1 MLALG
6 NQEKRESKLVS
17 DKKNIL
23 YILERYLQNEKL
35 YLKNYSKKVP
45 AKVEI
50 LEDNQLKIFL
60 PVDYKI
66 EGNVVLYSVVNKY
79 IEFEFNY
86 IKPLKIGSHLF
97 EPSKAIIAI
106 SSRKDTR
113 YDVLDES
120 VKVTKVQILPNADD
134 IMYASTS
141 GVSLDVIF
149 NEYERR
155 LLEFYPKV
163 EIAAFHDNDELIK
176 IVNQTQKMLALKDC
190 REKLGY
196 YPDSDELVHLGIAL
210 YDKIDGAMESFEKEN
225 IRSLFIYPILFHR
238 PDKRDVSFAYI
249 KIWSEEELIED
260 ESILTHLNYTAHELR
275 NKIRHA
281 LVTVYKIEQRV
292 IDISKG
298 GIKLLVD
305 SEELKDS
312 LFVNDDL
319 ILDLTFDLPDHD
331 LNPIIFKSRLISS
344 SEGKDGNRQMGI
356 AFSGSEEKGY
366 ERLDEYLKLWI
377 ERNGNLGNSTE

>member
-1 MLALG
+1 MLTLG
-6 NQEKRESKLVS
+6 NQEKRGSKLVS
-17 DKKNIL
+17 GKENIL
-23 YILERYLQNEKL
+23 YILKRYLQNEKL

-50 LEDNQLKIFL
+50 LENNQLRIFL

-97 EPSKAIIAI
+97 EPSKALIAT

-120 VKVTKVQILPNADD
+120 IKVTKIQILPNADD

-163 EIAAFHDNDELIK
+163 EIAVFHDNDELIK

-190 REKLGY
+190 REKIGY

-210 YDKIDGAMESFEKEN
+210 NDRIDRMMDSFEGQH
-225 IRSLFIYPILFHR
+225 IRSLFIYPVLFHR
-238 PDKRDVSFAYI
+238 LDKRDVSFAYI
-249 KIWSEEELIED
+249 KIWSEGELIDD

-275 NKIRHA
+275 NKIRQA
-281 LVTVYKIEQRV
+281 LVAVYRIEQRV

-319 ILDLTFDLPDHD
+319 VLDLTFDFPDYD
-331 LNPIIFKSRLISS
+331 SKPIIFKSRLISS
-344 SEGKDGNRQMGI
+344 FEGKDGDRQMGI
-356 AFSGSEEKGY
+356 AFSGSEDKGY
-366 ERLDEYLKLWI
+366 ERLDEYLELWI
-377 ERNGNLGNSTE
+377 ERNENVESTTE

>member
-1 MLALG
+1 MTLG
-6 NQEKRESKLVS
+6 NQEERESKLVT

-23 YILERYLQNEKL
+23 YILDRYLQNEKL
-35 YLKNYSKKVP
+35 YLKNYSKTVP

-50 LEDNQLKIFL
+50 LKENQLKIFL
-60 PVDYKI
+60 PFDYQI
-66 EGNVVLYSVVNKY
+66 EGSVVLYSVVKKY

-86 IKPLKIGSHLF
+86 ISTLKIGSHLF
-97 EPSKAIIAI
+97 EPSKAVIAT
-106 SSRKDTR
+106 SSRRDTR

-134 IMYASTS
+134 IMYASSS

-163 EIAAFHDNDELIK
+163 EIAAFHENDELVQ

-190 REKLGY
+190 REKLGF
-196 YPDSDELVHLGIAL
+196 YPDSEELVHLGIAL
-210 YDKIDGAMESFEKEN
+210 NDRIDGMMESFEKHH
-225 IRSLFIYPILFHR
+225 IRSLYIYPVIFHR
-238 PDKRDVSFAYI
+238 FEKRDVSFAYI
-249 KIWSEEELIED
+249 KIWSEEGLID
-260 ESILTHLNYTAHELR
+260 DDSILAHLNHTAYELR

-281 LVTVYKIEQRV
+281 LVKVYKVEQGV
-292 IDISKG
+292 INISKG

-312 LFVNDDL
+312 LFINDDL
-319 ILDLTFDLPDHD
+319 ILDLSFDSPDNLKPITF
-331 LNPIIFKSRLISS
+331 KARLISRS
-344 SEGKDGNRQMGI
+344 KGKDGNIGMGI
-356 AFSGSEEKGY
+356 AFLGSEEKGY
-366 ERLDEYLKLWI
+366 EKLEEYLKLWL
-377 ERNGNLGNSTE
+377 ERNDNKQDVIE